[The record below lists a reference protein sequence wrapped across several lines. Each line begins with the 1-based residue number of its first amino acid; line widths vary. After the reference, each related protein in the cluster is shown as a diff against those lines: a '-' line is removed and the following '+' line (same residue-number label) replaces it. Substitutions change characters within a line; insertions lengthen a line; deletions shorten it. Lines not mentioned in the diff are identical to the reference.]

1 MDDTPRT
8 IDAVRFTCGIIDYLS
23 EEGDAGITEIADE
36 FDRSK
41 SSAHAYLTT
50 LTEES
55 FVVKENGRYSLGLHY
70 LELAESVKKQ
80 IDNYEVIE
88 SEIDDIAEKTGE
100 VAQFATLEGDDLVY
114 LYKAYGDSAV
124 ETLSSI
130 GSREAPHCT
139 ALGKAILSQMDE
151 SAVRE
156 TLGPAPFPSKT
167 SNTITDYDALFEE
180 LELTR
185 ERGYAIDAE
194 ENIMGL
200 VCVAAPVVLDDGTI
214 LGALSVSGPSSRL
227 TQERIEDDF
236 ENEVTSAANV
246 IQINVTFS

>member
-1 MDDTPRT
+1 MDNEPRT
-8 IDAVRFTCGIIDYLS
+8 IDAVRFTCGIIDYLN
-23 EEGDAGITEIADE
+23 EEGEAGITEIAEE

-41 SSAHAYLTT
+41 SSVHAYLTT

-55 FVVKENGRYSLGLHY
+55 FVVKESGRYRLGLHH
-70 LELAESVKKQ
+70 LELAEGVKNQ
-80 IDNYEVIE
+80 VDNYDVIE
-88 SEIDDIAEKTGE
+88 SEIDDLAEETGE
-100 VAQFATLEGDDLVY
+100 VAQFGTLEENDLVY

-130 GSREAPHCT
+130 GSREALHCT

-151 SAVRE
+151 SEVRD
-156 TLGPAPFPSKT
+156 TLGQAPFPSKT
-167 SNTITDYDALFEE
+167 SHTITEYDALFEE
-180 LELTR
+180 LERIR
-185 ERGYAIDAE
+185 ERGYAIDDE

-227 TQERIEDDF
+227 TQEQIEENF
-236 ENEVTSAANV
+236 ENKVKSAANV